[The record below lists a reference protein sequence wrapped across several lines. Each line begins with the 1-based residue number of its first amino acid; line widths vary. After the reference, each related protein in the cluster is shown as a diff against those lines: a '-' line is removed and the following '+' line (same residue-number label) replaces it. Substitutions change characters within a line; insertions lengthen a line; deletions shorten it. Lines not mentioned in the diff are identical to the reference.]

1 MQDAHQNCRIRFLR
15 LLIVLA
21 LGLVVLPAYAGG
33 DAPVPLAC
41 ESTSCLLLSDVMADG
56 AALPGGDRL
65 RDFTLTPDGILS
77 ERRGFSGLVPCASFP
92 VLPQAPPLA

>member
-21 LGLVVLPAYAGG
+21 LGLVALPAHADD
-33 DAPVPLAC
+33 DAPVSLAC
-41 ESTSCLLLSDVMADG
+41 ESTSCLLMSDVMADG

-65 RDFTLTPDGILS
+65 RHFSVTPEAILS
-77 ERRGFSGLVPCASFP
+77 GFRGFSGLVPCASFP